1 MGPALVARR
10 VGLPKSANPPAGKPD
25 VAESEPLAQSKNQPR
40 LEKNQKRPLNE

>member
-25 VAESEPLAQSKNQPR
+25 AAESEPLAQSKKTNHTWVKTKHDR
-40 LEKNQKRPLNE
+40 